1 MVPLEALS
9 RDHLARMPLAEAV
22 LTLWRWVADTALPDQ
37 VFDDNRGRCYQ
48 KILSFSFLVYLI
60 RDVLLREFRGHHT

>member
-1 MVPLEALS
+1 
-9 RDHLARMPLAEAV
+9 MPLAEAV